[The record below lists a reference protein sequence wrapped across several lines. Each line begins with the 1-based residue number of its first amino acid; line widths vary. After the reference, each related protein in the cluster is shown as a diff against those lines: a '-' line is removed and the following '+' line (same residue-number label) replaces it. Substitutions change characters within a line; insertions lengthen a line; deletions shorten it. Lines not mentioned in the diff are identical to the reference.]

1 MTRGGDPCRLPLRR
15 RRLLAAPWRRAA
27 PARGS
32 SSQRRRRRRRSA
44 AAALAGLTAPAEMW
58 QEVHAAAPHV
68 GISWLLKCGR
78 CQWGRKVATR
88 GSRQAW
94 AGILSLT
101 LSGAAGIGVQRG
113 EFTRGS
119 SVWVS
124 SCQGS
129 GIGYAQG
136 RMEWRSERPRHS
148 SDRSLSAY
156 RSLPTQPVQHREQ
169 GLWRA
174 ITLLSLFA
182 GAVTATPQTWH
193 HNQTLGAAS
202 YGNVGTASPAS
213 LEENSKEAPSL
224 DAWGHWH
231 GDNMTLQGVSS
242 SELLRAE
249 RSPSDSSRGKKG
261 SNKERHKKRNRHC
274 RLHSLRLKVR
284 DLGLGFESEELV
296 LFSYCNGSCASARTN
311 YDLTLQNLLQINV
324 LTRDKHLSSNPCCRP
339 VRYEVVSFMD
349 VQNSWHTVDN
359 LSAAECKCVG

>member
-1 MTRGGDPCRLPLRR
+1 MEPAGARLAEATTRPG
-15 RRLLAAPWRRAA
+15 AP
-27 PARGS
+27 PARGASPAPPWRPLLCRARCFLGSHETCPKHS
-32 SSQRRRRRRRSA
+32 S
-44 AAALAGLTAPAEMW
+44 LNC
-58 QEVHAAAPHV
+58 VHSTTNQH
-68 GISWLLKCGR
+68 K
-78 CQWGRKVATR
+78 T
-88 GSRQAW
+88 
-94 AGILSLT
+94 
-101 LSGAAGIGVQRG
+101 
-113 EFTRGS
+113 
-119 SVWVS
+119 
-124 SCQGS
+124 
-129 GIGYAQG
+129 G